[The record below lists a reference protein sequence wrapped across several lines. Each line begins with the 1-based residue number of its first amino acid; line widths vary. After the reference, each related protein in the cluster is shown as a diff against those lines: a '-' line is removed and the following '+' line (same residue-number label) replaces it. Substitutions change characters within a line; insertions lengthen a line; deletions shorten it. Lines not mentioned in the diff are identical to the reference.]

1 MKNKIDEQKVLELFD
16 LGLSQQ
22 KIADE
27 LGTSKGGVNNILK
40 KYGKTR
46 SMNDIKIDVD
56 QVLILHS
63 EGLSNPEIAE
73 IVGHARSKI
82 YDIIIEHNLIGNKS
96 EIDRSEFKKYNPTK
110 EQLIL
115 DLEHNTMKQIAD
127 KNDTSTVSVWK
138 RMRDHNVKSPRC
150 KKIYG

>member
-1 MKNKIDEQKVLELFD
+1 MKNKINEERVLELFD
-16 LGLSQQ
+16 QGLSQQ

-46 SMNDIKIDVD
+46 SMNDIKIDVE
-56 QVLILHS
+56 QVLMLHS

-73 IVGHARSKI
+73 IIGHARSKV
-82 YDIIIEHNLIGNKS
+82 YDIIIANNLVGNKA
-96 EIDRSEFKKYNPTK
+96 EIDRSEFKIYNPTK
-110 EQLIL
+110 EQLII
-115 DLEHNTMKQIAD
+115 DISKNTIKQIAD
-127 KNDTSTVSVWK
+127 INGTSSVSVWK

-150 KKIYG
+150 KKN